1 MSAYA
6 RDELMSAEYDET
18 DLAIEADRRIQSFQA
33 DAARE
38 AGIFH
43 HLITLPTYHTAALS
57 TDNLAKEYFGEA
69 GMLGYVA
76 GCSVKRFVRVSPVL
90 STRTWLAQI
99 WAMTTKSTSR

>member
-1 MSAYA
+1 
-6 RDELMSAEYDET
+6 MSAEYDET

-57 TDNLAKEYFGEA
+57 TDNLAKEYFGEPECSA
-69 GMLGYVA
+69 TSQ
-76 GCSVKRFVRVSPVL
+76 GCSVKRFVRYRL
-90 STRTWLAQI
+90 C
-99 WAMTTKSTSR
+99 